1 MAIQGLYKIFDH
13 WHQEGTLWIFSD
25 PHFGDSD
32 LEMGIYNRPSAAEIA
47 QRINAKC
54 GRKDT
59 LICLG
64 DVGDVEYVKLLR
76 AKRKI
81 LICGNHDAGRT
92 NYERQVITQLFSKDL
107 YTKEQV
113 LDLMKTM
120 YPNCRYT
127 IDEGYQFHSP
137 FEFWKASADNMLFDE
152 VYEGPLMIAEKLIL
166 SHEPVDVP
174 WAYNIHGHD
183 HQGHKRKNHTNVCVD
198 VTGYQPINMNQW
210 MKSGAMAHVE
220 TIHRDTIDKATVRKQ
235 KRGGSIVEMKGQTH
249 KIPKTT
255 RREKCE
261 SHV

>member
-1 MAIQGLYKIFDH
+1 MIQGLYKIFDH
-13 WHQEGTLWIFSD
+13 WSEEGTLWIISD
-25 PHFGDSD
+25 FHFGDDD
-32 LEMGIYNRPSAAEIA
+32 LTTGIYNRPSAAEIV
-47 QRINAKC
+47 QRVNAKC

-92 NYERQVITQLFSKDL
+92 NYERQKHYRKFDKAKFQRDEAILEMQHMF
-107 YTKEQV
+107 
-113 LDLMKTM
+113 
-120 YPNCRYT
+120 PGCRYT
-127 IDEGYQFHSP
+127 VSEGYDFHSP
-137 FEFWKASADNMLFDE
+137 FEYWEICADNMLFDE
-152 VYEGPLMIAEKLIL
+152 IYEGPLMIAEKLIL

-210 MKSGAMAHVE
+210 MKSGAMTHVE
-220 TIHRDTIDKATVRKQ
+220 TIHRDTIDKATERKR
-235 KRGGSIVEMKGQTH
+235 KRGGK
-249 KIPKTT
+249 KIG
-255 RREKCE
+255 EK
-261 SHV
+261 

>member
-25 PHFGDSD
+25 PHFGDDD
-32 LEMGIYNRPSAAEIA
+32 LTTGIHNRPSAAEIA

-92 NYERQVITQLFSKDL
+92 NYERKIERL
-107 YTKEQV
+107 YF
-113 LDLMKTM
+113 DKTHYDRDAALQEAKAK
-120 YPNCRYT
+120 YPGCRYN
-127 IDEGYQFHSP
+127 IYEKFQFVSP
-137 FEFWKASADNMLFDE
+137 FESWVIECDNMLFDE
-152 VYEGPLMIAEKLIL
+152 IYEGPLMIAEKLIL
-166 SHEPVDVP
+166 SHEPIDVP

-198 VTGYQPINMNQW
+198 ITGYQPINMNQW
-210 MKSGAMAHVE
+210 MKSGAMTHVE
-220 TIHRDTIDKATVRKQ
+220 TIHRDTIDKATVRKK
-235 KRGGSIVEMKGQTH
+235 KRGGK
-249 KIPKTT
+249 KIG
-255 RREKCE
+255 EK
-261 SHV
+261 

>member
-32 LEMGIYNRPSAAEIA
+32 LEIGIHNRPSAAEIV

-76 AKRKI
+76 AKQKI

-92 NYERQVITQLFSKDL
+92 NYERQKWIKIFDKDRYQRDEALLEMQRL
-107 YTKEQV
+107 Y
-113 LDLMKTM
+113 
-120 YPNCRYT
+120 PGCRYT
-127 IDEGYQFHSP
+127 ISEDCQFHSP
-137 FEFWKASADNMLFDE
+137 FEYWEVIADNMLFDE

-198 VTGYQPINMNQW
+198 VTGYQPINMNQF
-210 MKSGAMAHVE
+210 MKSGALAHVE
-220 TIHRDTIDKATVRKQ
+220 TIHRDTIDKATERKR
-235 KRGGSIVEMKGQTH
+235 KRGGK
-249 KIPKTT
+249 KIG
-255 RREKCE
+255 EK
-261 SHV
+261 

>member
-25 PHFGDSD
+25 PHFGDDD
-32 LEMGIYNRPSAAEIA
+32 LTTGIRNRPSPAEIV

-64 DVGDVEYVKLLR
+64 DVGDVEYVKMLR

-92 NYERQVITQLFSKDL
+92 NYERQVITQLFSKVL
-107 YTKEQV
+107 YTKEQA
-113 LDLMKTM
+113 LECMKTM
-120 YPNCRYT
+120 YPNCRYN
-127 IDEGYQFHSP
+127 IEERKQLDSF
-137 FEFWKASADNMLFDE
+137 FEISADNMLFDE

-174 WAYNIHGHD
+174 WAYNIHGHIHD
-183 HQGHKRKNHTNVCVD
+183 SKHKNDKRHFNVCSD
-198 VTGYQPINMNQW
+198 AIGYVPINMNQW
-210 MKSGAMAHVE
+210 MKQGYLSHIE
-220 TIHRDTIDKATVRKQ
+220 SIHRTTIDKATERKK
-235 KRGGSIVEMKGQTH
+235 KRGGRSFNSHGQ
-249 KIPKTT
+249 K
-255 RREKCE
+255 R
-261 SHV
+261 

>member
-1 MAIQGLYKIFDH
+1 MAIAGLYKIFDH

-25 PHFGDSD
+25 PHFGDD
-32 LEMGIYNRPSAAEIA
+32 ELTTGIHNRPSAAEIA

-92 NYERQVITQLFSKDL
+92 NYERQTF
-107 YTKEQV
+107 T
-113 LDLMKTM
+113 MKFDIDEFQKSEALEEM
-120 YPNCRYT
+120 KRLYPNCRYD
-127 IDEGYQFHSP
+127 IQHGYSISRAP
-137 FEFWKASADNMLFDE
+137 FEYWKVTADNMLFDE

-183 HQGHKRKNHTNVCVD
+183 HKGHKRKNHTNVCVD
-198 VTGYQPINMNQW
+198 VAGYQPINMNQW

-235 KRGGSIVEMKGQTH
+235 KRGGK
-249 KIPKTT
+249 KIG
-255 RREKCE
+255 EK
-261 SHV
+261 

>member
-25 PHFGDSD
+25 PHFGDDD
-32 LEMGIYNRPSAAEIA
+32 LTTGIRNRPSPAEIV

-76 AKRKI
+76 AKHKI

-92 NYERQVITQLFSKDL
+92 NYERQIITRKFPKELFQKQ
-107 YTKEQV
+107 EA
-113 LDLMKTM
+113 LDEMKRV
-120 YPNCRYT
+120 YPGCRYS
-127 IDEGYQFHSP
+127 IDDGYDFHQP
-137 FEFWKASADNMLFDE
+137 FEYWQVTADNMLFDE

-166 SHEPVDVP
+166 SHEPVDVS

-183 HQGHKRKNHTNVCVD
+183 HKGHKRKNHTNVCVD

-220 TIHRDTIDKATVRKQ
+220 TIHRDTIDKATVRKK
-235 KRGGSIVEMKGQTH
+235 KRGGK
-249 KIPKTT
+249 KIGE
-255 RREKCE
+255 R
-261 SHV
+261 

>member
-25 PHFGDSD
+25 PHFDDSD
-32 LEMGIYNRPSAAEIA
+32 LEAGIHNRPSATEIV

-64 DVGDVEYVKLLR
+64 DVGDIEYVKLLR

-92 NYERQVITQLFSKDL
+92 NYERQVITQFFSKDL
-107 YTKEQV
+107 YTKEQA

-120 YPNCRYT
+120 HPNCRYS
-127 IDEGYQFHSP
+127 IDERKQLDSF
-137 FEFWKASADNMLFDE
+137 FEVSADNMLFDE

-174 WAYNIHGHD
+174 WAFNIHGHIHD
-183 HQGHKRKNHTNVCVD
+183 SKHKNDKRHFNVCSD
-198 VTGYQPINMNQW
+198 AIGYMPINMNQW
-210 MKSGAMAHVE
+210 MKQGYISHVE
-220 TIHRDTIDKATVRKQ
+220 SIHRTTIDKATERKK
-235 KRGGSIVEMKGQTH
+235 KRGGRSFNSHGQ
-249 KIPKTT
+249 K
-255 RREKCE
+255 R
-261 SHV
+261 

>member
-13 WHQEGTLWIFSD
+13 WHQEGTLWIVSD
-25 PHFGDSD
+25 FHFGDSD
-32 LEMGIYNRPSAAEIA
+32 LEMGIHNRPSAAEIV

-76 AKRKI
+76 AKHKI

-92 NYERQVITQLFSKDL
+92 NYERKVEYLHFD
-107 YTKEQV
+107 
-113 LDLMKTM
+113 KTH
-120 YPNCRYT
+120 YDRDAALQEAKAKHPGCRYN
-127 IDEGYQFHSP
+127 IYEKFQFVSP
-137 FEFWKASADNMLFDE
+137 FEVWVVECDNMLFDE

-166 SHEPVDVP
+166 SHEPVEVP

-183 HQGHKRKNHTNVCVD
+183 HKGHKRKNHTNVCVD

-235 KRGGSIVEMKGQTH
+235 KRGGK
-249 KIPKTT
+249 KIG
-255 RREKCE
+255 EK
-261 SHV
+261 